1 MSDKQAFPTAGHQWS
16 EMEWVPAPAQQGMT
30 LRQYTAI
37 KLMAAYMSDK
47 DVSWSEKQ
55 IRAASQ
61 TVLEATE
68 YFLEEMEIAEEG

>member
-1 MSDKQAFPTAGHQWS
+1 MSDKQAFPRSGNEWS
-16 EMEWVPAPAQQGMT
+16 EMSWVPAPAQGGMT

-47 DVSWSEKQ
+47 DVSWRESQ

-68 YFLEEMEIAEEG
+68 YFLEEMEMAEGD

>member
-1 MSDKQAFPTAGHQWS
+1 MSDKQAFPTAGYTWS

-47 DVSWSEKQ
+47 DASWSESQ

-68 YFLEEMEIAEEG
+68 YFLEEMEIAHD

>member
-1 MSDKQAFPTAGHQWS
+1 MGDNQAFSRAGNEWS
-16 EMEWVPAPAQQGMT
+16 EMSWVPAPAQQGMT

-47 DVSWSEKQ
+47 DVSWNEKNV
-55 IRAASQ
+55 RAASQ

-68 YFLEEMEIAEEG
+68 YFLEEMEIAHD